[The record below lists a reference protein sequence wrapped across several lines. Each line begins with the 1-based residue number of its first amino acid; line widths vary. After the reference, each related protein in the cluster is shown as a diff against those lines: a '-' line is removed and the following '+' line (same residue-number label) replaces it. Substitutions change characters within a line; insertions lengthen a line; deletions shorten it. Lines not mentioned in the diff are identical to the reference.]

1 MLPDRVYVC
10 VWLYGNVCQNW
21 VLSHAVSDAYLSF
34 SEEASDGGVVELSS
48 GGRARAVTD
57 SNKFEYA
64 ELLMDYKLA
73 REYEAPLQV
82 RRATLTRCRTVPH
95 VD

>member
-1 MLPDRVYVC
+1 M
-10 VWLYGNVCQNW
+10 
-21 VLSHAVSDAYLSF
+21 
-34 SEEASDGGVVELSS
+34 ELSS